1 MKKCVICRND
11 ILNEDP
17 AVLFEV
23 IEGNTNEICS
33 NCEKQIDIME
43 VSEDIKEAKFAVN
56 YLYTCYLSNG
66 DEKVKEVLKNLL
78 DVNSKDLINK
88 EKEQASKNPVDIT
101 KLANYFIDNSY
112 SETTNIGN
120 WISILKIVTWI
131 YVVFLSI
138 ASLAGIFTFGGLG
151 VLTFIAYLLAILMFI
166 AIVKIIVNMSEE
178 VTEIKKMLL
187 SIKNKDI

>member
-11 ILNEDP
+11 
-17 AVLFEV
+17 
-23 IEGNTNEICS
+23 
-33 NCEKQIDIME
+33 
-43 VSEDIKEAKFAVN
+43 
-56 YLYTCYLSNG
+56 
-66 DEKVKEVLKNLL
+66 
-78 DVNSKDLINK
+78 K

-120 WISILKIVTWI
+120 WISILKIVALI